1 MRATPTKITI
11 EAFIRNTVR
20 GKVKEVDKVYFSN
33 KEAAAYLGVTIEF
46 LKTLRE
52 NALISFYKVR
62 NTVFY
67 KKTELDR
74 MIERNKII

>member
-1 MRATPTKITI
+1 MRTTTATAITST
-11 EAFIRNTVR
+11 RNNIR

-33 KEAAAYLGVTIEF
+33 KEAAAYLGVNTDF
-46 LKTLRE
+46 MKTLRE

-74 MIERNKII
+74 MVERGKVI

>member
-1 MRATPTKITI
+1 M
-11 EAFIRNTVR
+11 
-20 GKVKEVDKVYFSN
+20 D
-33 KEAAAYLGVTIEF
+33 F

-52 NALISFYKVR
+52 EALISFYKVR